1 MSDASNAR
9 VGITGAV
16 RVAPFGTGALPTDS
30 TAALDAAFDDLGFL
44 SEDGVKVGLDDSVQN
59 VFAWQ
64 SATLIRSITSQSVTS
79 LQFMMLETKGTNL
92 EFFFR
97 GSTVTE
103 VTPNINYRLD
113 IEPVRADPRVV
124 VVDVVDGANSIRM
137 LFENAEVIQRG
148 EVQFSNQGLAMWP
161 ITMNFY
167 PASSNG
173 LLGQA
178 FSNDVAWNPA

>member
-16 RVAPFGTGALPTDS
+16 RVAPFGTVAVPTDA
-30 TAALDAAFDDLGFL
+30 TTVLDAAFDDLGFL
-44 SEDGVKVGLDDSVQN
+44 SDDGVTVGFEDSVQN

-64 SATLIRSITSQSVTS
+64 SAQLIRSITSESVTS
-79 LQFMMLETKGTNL
+79 LNFMMLETKADNL

-97 GSTVTE
+97 GSSITE
-103 VTPNINYRLD
+103 VAVDNFRLD
-113 IEPVRADPRVV
+113 IAPLQADPRVV
-124 VVDVVDGANSIRM
+124 VLDIIDGPTSIRF

-148 EVQFSNQGLAMWP
+148 EVQFANQDLAMWP

-167 PASSNG
+167 PASNG

-178 FSNDVAWNPA
+178 FSNSVAWDPSP